1 MSQEKIT
8 QNEER
13 GSQLLSSIYQQAWNE
28 GYTSYEPDDD
38 NPTPPYDLESIEAEC
53 WLDGWED
60 AADDIEQQERK
71 DALNE
76 LKVTSGS
83 YKTDDVTFLI
93 KLLDVQELSAE
104 EKERALQSG
113 EKHYSEII
121 AQEYSPSEEYMDLF
135 HRLVKQNGQQMA
147 DALVTIA
154 SHMNDNNPDEITIIS
169 LMRAGTPVGVL
180 LKRILETRF
189 NRDVKHFSISIVRDR
204 GIDTNALDYILK
216 KEKRTPKHCLFV
228 DGWTAKGVITKELKH
243 YVNEYNLSRET
254 DLSDTL
260 YVLSD
265 IGGTADVTA
274 SFDDYAIPSGVL
286 NSTVSGLLSRSIWND
301 DIGLSDFHGAKYYR
315 ELEAYDYS
323 RKFIDDIMALCKDN
337 EIKPAQDDKSA
348 AEIYHQ
354 SMIAY
359 VSETMAKFGETDIN
373 MVKPGIAEATR
384 VMLRRIPRV
393 LIIKDIND
401 ADTKHVVQLAK
412 DKDVPIEIDSSMPIK
427 AVSLITNMK
436 GND

>member
-1 MSQEKIT
+1 MSTELEMQTEQTEAVLISNDHEKAWHD
-8 QNEER
+8 
-13 GSQLLSSIYQQAWNE
+13 GYSSYDADE
-28 GYTSYEPDDD
+28 THPTSPYEK
-38 NPTPPYDLESIEAEC
+38 NSIEAEC
-53 WLDGWED
+53 WFDGWED
-60 AADDIEQQERK
+60 AAEDVEQTERK
-71 DALNE
+71 TSANE

-83 YKTDDVTFLI
+83 YSPDDVTFLI

-121 AQEYSPSEEYMDLF
+121 AQEYSPTEEYMDLF
-135 HRLVKQNGQQMA
+135 HRLVKQNGQNMA
-147 DALVTIA
+147 DALVTLA
-154 SHMNDNNPDEITIIS
+154 SHMNDNRPDEITIIS

-189 NRDVKHFSISIVRDR
+189 GREVKHYSISIVRDR

-216 KEKRTPKHCLFV
+216 NENRKPSECLFV
-228 DGWTAKGVITKELKH
+228 DGWTAKGVITRELKH
-243 YVNEYNLSRET
+243 YVNEYNISRNT

-301 DIGLSDFHGAKYYR
+301 DIGLDDFHGAKYYS
-315 ELEAYDYS
+315 ELEADDYS
-323 RKFIDDIMALCKDN
+323 QKFIDDIMALCVDN
-337 EIKPAQDDKSA
+337 DIKPAQDDKDA
-348 AEIYHQ
+348 ANIYHQ
-354 SMIAY
+354 SMMTY
-359 VSETMAKFGETDIN
+359 VSETMARFNETDIN
-373 MVKPGIAEATR
+373 MIKPGIAEATR

-393 LIIKDIND
+393 LIVRDVND
-401 ADTKHVVQLAK
+401 VDTKHVVQLAK
-412 DKDVPIEIDSSMPIK
+412 DKGVPIEIDAAMPIK
-427 AVSLITNMK
+427 AVSMITNMK